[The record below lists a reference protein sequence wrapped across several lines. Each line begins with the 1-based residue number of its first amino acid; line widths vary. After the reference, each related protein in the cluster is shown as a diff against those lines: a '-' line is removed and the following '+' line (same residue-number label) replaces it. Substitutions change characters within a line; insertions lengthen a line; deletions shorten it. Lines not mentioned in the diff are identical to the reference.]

1 MYLRAGRANGSNTR
15 GNPSSTMQ
23 VFGYGCIPV
32 RAAPSL
38 LFLIH
43 PSAGKDDSQEF
54 LRSWNVGPSVLA
66 RSAYF
71 HVPDESVSDAVDV
84 LHPTVRE
91 RTAVLVEHTLV
102 NLNHDTA
109 VWLGTEGLRFDK
121 RVDEAP
127 LARPICS
134 HALVSIDVAA
144 LHGVGPL
151 HVRVHHRKYRIDV
164 ARVERSV
171 RPAQEFP
178 NVGGYRLSV
187 QVPPNLLPSWLGF
200 FLIGMVP
207 SRPDPSTC

>member
-1 MYLRAGRANGSNTR
+1 MLMQLQPDQSHGGSPFLLEPT
-15 GNPSSTMQ
+15 
-23 VFGYGCIPV
+23 
-32 RAAPSL
+32 APSTSIITIPAQR
-38 LFLIH
+38 FWKGPIH
-43 PSAGKDDSQEF
+43 RSAWKGNSPKF
-54 LRSWNVGPSVLA
+54 RRSWNLGPSVLA
-66 RSAYF
+66 RIAYF

-91 RTAVLVEHTLV
+91 RSAVLVEHALV

-109 VWLGTEGLRFDK
+109 VWLCAEGLGFYK

-134 HALVSIDVAA
+134 HAIVSIDVPA
-144 LHGVGPL
+144 LHAVGPL
-151 HVRVHHRKYRIDV
+151 HVRVHHRKYRFDV

-171 RPAQEFP
+171 RPAEKFP

-207 SRPDPSTC
+207 SRPDRSKC